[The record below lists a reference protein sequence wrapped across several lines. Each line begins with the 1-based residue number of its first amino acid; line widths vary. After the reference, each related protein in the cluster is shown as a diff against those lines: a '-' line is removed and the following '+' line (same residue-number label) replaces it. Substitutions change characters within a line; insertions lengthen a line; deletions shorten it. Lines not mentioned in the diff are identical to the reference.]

1 MTSFTHAFKLNL
13 AWIKNW
19 STSCQNSKYGFS
31 IYDDVPKAF
40 ERWTQA
46 GKKIYI
52 YSSGS
57 VEAQILL
64 FSHTEAG
71 DLTKV

>member
-1 MTSFTHAFKLNL
+1 MQCIFLKYNL
-13 AWIKNW
+13 
-19 STSCQNSKYGFS
+19 TFS
-31 IYDDVPKAF
+31 SVYEDVPKAF
-40 ERWTQA
+40 ERWKND

-64 FSHTEAG
+64 FTYSEAG
-71 DLTKV
+71 DLTKVIINLTVSI